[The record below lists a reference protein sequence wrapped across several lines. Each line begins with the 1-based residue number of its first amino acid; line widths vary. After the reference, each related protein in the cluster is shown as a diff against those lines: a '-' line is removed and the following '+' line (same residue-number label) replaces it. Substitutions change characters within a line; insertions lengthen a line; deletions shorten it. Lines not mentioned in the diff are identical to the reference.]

1 MISPFFDV
9 LVNLLIL
16 STDGAET
23 THTAP
28 QNLGDVFHTTDRNTG
43 QIHFDKSFFHRNSPP
58 HISFNNGRSKRQ
70 IAKFGNLQLHF
81 PRSCLQTLRIM
92 FRPVTDTTSITLVTP
107 CLAEI
112 ARSVSSKLFKVSC
125 RLFRKISATCL
136 LTSPR

>member
-16 STDGAET
+16 STDGAGT

-58 HISFNNGRSKRQ
+58 HISSIMAVPKDRLRSLGT
-70 IAKFGNLQLHF
+70 FSF
-81 PRSCLQTLRIM
+81 
-92 FRPVTDTTSITLVTP
+92 TSPEV
-107 CLAEI
+107 
-112 ARSVSSKLFKVSC
+112 VYKLFV
-125 RLFRKISATCL
+125 
-136 LTSPR
+136 